1 MPKATKS
8 TVQNVQIIVINFD
21 YMKIDDIFG
30 TIWLIYDLNI
40 FNVTGTYDFSTN
52 FARVRMG
59 ANISK

>member
-1 MPKATKS
+1 MGRRGRVS
-8 TVQNVQIIVINFD
+8 
-21 YMKIDDIFG
+21 DIFG

-40 FNVTGTYDFSTN
+40 FNVTGTYDFSTI